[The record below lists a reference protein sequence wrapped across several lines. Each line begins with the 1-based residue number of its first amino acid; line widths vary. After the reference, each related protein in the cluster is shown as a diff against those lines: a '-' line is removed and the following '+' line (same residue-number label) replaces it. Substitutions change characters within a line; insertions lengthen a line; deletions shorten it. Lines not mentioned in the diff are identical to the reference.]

1 MEADRDFEALETE
14 HLVLRRSRAED
25 SEAISRYRSD
35 PEVHRHQGWERTDVE
50 EVRAQI
56 EEMAGRAPGEPGGW
70 VQLSVVERERGT
82 LVGDVG
88 FSRADGEPGVIK
100 LGYTIAPEVQG
111 RGYAT
116 EAVKALVSYVLGTL
130 RADVVRAYASAD
142 NIPSIRVAEKAG
154 MELVERFEG
163 RDGDEVWFGVRYE
176 LRAQR

>member
-56 EEMAGRAPGEPGGW
+56 EEMAGRAPGESGGW